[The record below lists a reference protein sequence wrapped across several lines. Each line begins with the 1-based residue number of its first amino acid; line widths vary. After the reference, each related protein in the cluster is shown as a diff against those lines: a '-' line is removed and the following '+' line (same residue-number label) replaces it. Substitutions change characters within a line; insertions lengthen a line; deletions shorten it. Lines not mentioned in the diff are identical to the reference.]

1 MLGMFT
7 KAEKS
12 RKALRSVADSL
23 FSVPAMD
30 ILPRVSSFFPVWRW
44 DSLPS
49 LFMESKNS
57 TGRNT

>member
-12 RKALRSVADSL
+12 QKALSSVADSL

-30 ILPRVSSFFPVWRW
+30 ILPRVSSFLPAWRW

-49 LFMESKNS
+49 LFIESRNG
-57 TGRNT
+57 TGRTT

>member
-12 RKALRSVADSL
+12 QKALSSVADSL
-23 FSVPAMD
+23 FSVAAMD
-30 ILPRVSSFFPVWRW
+30 ILPRVSSFLPVWRW

-49 LFMESKNS
+49 LFIESRS
-57 TGRNT
+57 GTGRTT

>member
-23 FSVPAMD
+23 FSVPTMD

-49 LFMESKNS
+49 LFIESRNS

>member
-1 MLGMFT
+1 MLGMFA

-12 RKALRSVADSL
+12 QKALSSEAISL
-23 FSVPAMD
+23 FSVPAMV
-30 ILPRVSSFFPVWRW
+30 ILPRVSSFFPAWQW

-49 LFMESKNS
+49 LFIESGNG